1 MTIIQPQ
8 TRLLIQLQTIEPL
21 IDDFVIQL
29 TEELNPLLYEEYTL
43 VFNNLQIILDNI
55 SSIIGLLKE
64 KTQ

>member
-55 SSIIGLLKE
+55 SSIIDLLKE